1 MKDMEFVIVT
11 GVSGSGKSTVV
22 NVLEDVGYYCID
34 NMPPELILKFA
45 DITTVTAGSKAIEK
59 VAFVT
64 DIRGGNFF
72 SQLYDTIKQLQ
83 KEQRNLKVLFVDASD
98 ETIIRRYKETRRK
111 HPLDDQMKGNIEKAI
126 QAERDM
132 LANVK
137 GISDYFID
145 SSFLSAN
152 QLREK
157 VKSMFLTGDDEF
169 MQIDIMSFGFKY
181 GPMREADLVFDVRCL
196 PNPYYVD
203 ELRPKTGLCTEVSS
217 YVMKFEQSVQ
227 LKQKLEDL
235 MDFLIPLYKKEGKS
249 QLIIAFGCTG
259 GKHRSVT
266 FAENM
271 MKYLSKKY
279 HKVRISHRD
288 INKYT

>member
-1 MKDMEFVIVT
+1 MQFVIVT

-22 NVLEDVGYYCID
+22 NVLEDMGYYCID
-34 NMPPELILKFA
+34 NMPPELISKFA
-45 DITTVTAGSKAIEK
+45 DITTGTSASMIEK

-72 SQLYDTIKQLQ
+72 SHLYDTIKELQ
-83 KEQRNLKVLFVDASD
+83 SEHMNLKVLFLDASD
-98 ETIIRRYKETRRK
+98 EVIIRRYKETRRK
-111 HPLDDQMKGNIEKAI
+111 HPLDAQMKGNISKAI
-126 QAERDM
+126 QVERDM

-152 QLREK
+152 QLKEK
-157 VKSMFLTGDDEF
+157 VKNMFLADDDEF
-169 MQIDIMSFGFKY
+169 MQIDITSFGFKY

-203 ELRPKTGLCTEVSS
+203 ELRPKTGLCTEVSG
-217 YVMKFEQSVQ
+217 YVMKFEQSIQ
-227 LKQKLEDL
+227 LKEKLEDL

-271 MKYLSKKY
+271 MKYLSKKH
-279 HKVRISHRD
+279 HKVRVSHRD

>member
-1 MKDMEFVIVT
+1 MFCKGLKPF
-11 GVSGSGKSTVV
+11 
-22 NVLEDVGYYCID
+22 
-34 NMPPELILKFA
+34 NMPPELILKFT
-45 DITTVTAGSKAIEK
+45 DITTGSGAGTIEK

-64 DIRGGNFF
+64 DVRGGNFF
-72 SQLYDTIKQLQ
+72 NHLYDTIKQLQ
-83 KEQRNLKVLFVDASD
+83 KEHINLKVLFLDASD
-98 ETIIRRYKETRRK
+98 DIIISRYKETRRK
-111 HPLDDQMKGNIEKAI
+111 HPLDILMKGNIEKAV

-145 SSFLSAN
+145 SSFLSTN
-152 QLREK
+152 QLKEK
-157 VKSMFLTGDDEF
+157 VKNMFLTDDDEF

-217 YVMKFEQSVQ
+217 YVMKFKQATQ
-227 LKQKLEDL
+227 LKAKLEDL

-249 QLIIAFGCTG
+249 QLVIAFGCTG

>member
-1 MKDMEFVIVT
+1 MEFVIVT
-11 GVSGSGKSTVV
+11 GMSGSGKSTTV
-22 NVLEDVGYYCID
+22 NVLEDMGYYCID
-34 NMPPELILKFA
+34 NMPPELILKFT
-45 DITTVTAGSKAIEK
+45 DITTGSGAGTIEK

-64 DIRGGNFF
+64 DVRGGNFF
-72 SQLYDTIKQLQ
+72 NHLYDTIKQLQ
-83 KEQRNLKVLFVDASD
+83 KEHINLKVLFLDASD
-98 ETIIRRYKETRRK
+98 DIIISRYKETRRK
-111 HPLDDQMKGNIEKAI
+111 HPLDILMKGNIEKAV

-145 SSFLSAN
+145 SSFLSTN
-152 QLREK
+152 QLKEK
-157 VKSMFLTGDDEF
+157 VKNMFLTDDDEF

-217 YVMKFEQSVQ
+217 YVMKFKQATQ
-227 LKQKLEDL
+227 LKAKLEDL

-249 QLIIAFGCTG
+249 QLVIAFGCTG

>member
-1 MKDMEFVIVT
+1 MQFVIVT
-11 GVSGSGKSTVV
+11 GMSGSGKSCAM
-22 NVLEDVGYYCID
+22 NVLEDIGFYCID
-34 NMPPELILKFA
+34 NMPPELISKFA
-45 DITTVTAGSKAIEK
+45 DITTGTSASMIEK

-72 SQLYDTIKQLQ
+72 SHLYDTIKELQ
-83 KEQRNLKVLFVDASD
+83 KEHMNLKVLFLDASD
-98 ETIIRRYKETRRK
+98 EVIIRRYKETRRK
-111 HPLDDQMKGNIEKAI
+111 HPLDAQMKGNITKAI
-126 QAERDM
+126 QVERDM

-152 QLREK
+152 QLKEK
-157 VKSMFLTGDDEF
+157 VKNMFLSDDDEF
-169 MQIDIMSFGFKY
+169 MQIDITSFGFKY

-196 PNPYYVD
+196 PNPYYID
-203 ELRPKTGLCTEVSS
+203 ELRPKTGLCTEVSG
-217 YVMKFEQSVQ
+217 YVMKFEQSVK
-227 LKQKLEDL
+227 LKEKLEDL

-271 MKYLSKKY
+271 MKYLSENH
-279 HKVRISHRD
+279 HKVRVSHRD

>member
-1 MKDMEFVIVT
+1 MKFVIIT

-22 NVLEDVGYYCID
+22 NVLEDMGYYCID
-34 NMPPELILKFA
+34 NMPPELILKFS
-45 DITTVTAGSKAIEK
+45 DITTVTTGSNAIEK

-72 SQLYDTIKQLQ
+72 SHLYDTIKQLQ
-83 KEQRNLKVLFVDASD
+83 KEHRNLKVLFLDASD
-98 ETIIRRYKETRRK
+98 EVIITRYKETRRK
-111 HPLDDQMKGNIEKAI
+111 HPLYDQMKGNIEKAV
-126 QAERDM
+126 QTERDM

-157 VKSMFLTGDDEF
+157 VKSMFLADDDEF

-181 GPMREADLVFDVRCL
+181 GPMRHPDLVFDVRCL

-203 ELRPKTGLCTEVSS
+203 ELRPKTGLCTEVSN
-217 YVMKFEQSVQ
+217 YVMKFEQSVE
-227 LKQKLEDL
+227 LKSKLEDL

-279 HKVRISHRD
+279 NKVRISHRD

>member
-1 MKDMEFVIVT
+1 MSNMEFVIVT

-22 NVLEDVGYYCID
+22 NVLEDMGYYCID

-45 DITTVTAGSKAIEK
+45 DITTGANAIEK

-72 SQLYDTIKQLQ
+72 NHLYDTIKQMQ
-83 KEQRNLKVLFVDASD
+83 KENMNFKVLFLDASD
-98 ETIIRRYKETRRK
+98 DIIIRRYKETRRK
-111 HPLDDQMKGNIEKAI
+111 HPLDVQMKGNIEKAI

-157 VKSMFLTGDDEF
+157 VKNMFLADDDEF
-169 MQIDIMSFGFKY
+169 MQIDITSFGFKY

-203 ELRPKTGLCTEVSS
+203 ELRPKTGLCTEVSD
-217 YVMKFEQSVQ
+217 YVMKFEQSVK
-227 LKQKLEDL
+227 LKAKLEDL

-271 MKYLSKKY
+271 MKYLSEKY

-288 INKYT
+288 IKKYT

>member
-1 MKDMEFVIVT
+1 MQFVIVT

-22 NVLEDVGYYCID
+22 NVLEDMGYYCID
-34 NMPPELILKFA
+34 NMPPELITKFA
-45 DITTVTAGSKAIEK
+45 DITTGTSASKIEK

-72 SQLYDTIKQLQ
+72 IHLYDTIKELQ
-83 KEQRNLKVLFVDASD
+83 KEHVNLKVLFLDASD
-98 ETIIRRYKETRRK
+98 EVIIRRYKETRRK
-111 HPLDDQMKGNIEKAI
+111 HPLDAQMKGNISKAI
-126 QAERDM
+126 QVERDM

-152 QLREK
+152 QLKEK
-157 VKSMFLTGDDEF
+157 VKNMFLADDDEF
-169 MQIDIMSFGFKY
+169 MQIDITSFGFKY

-196 PNPYYVD
+196 PNPYYID
-203 ELRPKTGLCTEVSS
+203 ELRPKTGLCTEVSG
-217 YVMKFEQSVQ
+217 YVMKFEQSIK
-227 LKQKLEDL
+227 LKKKLEDL
-235 MDFLIPLYKKEGKS
+235 LDFLIPLYKKEGKS

-271 MKYLSKKY
+271 MKYLSVKH
-279 HKVRISHRD
+279 HKVRVSHRD

>member
-1 MKDMEFVIVT
+1 MSKMKFVIVT
-11 GVSGSGKSTVV
+11 GLSGSGKSTVV
-22 NVLEDVGYYCID
+22 NVLEDMGYYCID
-34 NMPPELILKFA
+34 NMPPELITKFA
-45 DITTVTAGSKAIEK
+45 DITTGTGAGMIEK

-64 DIRGGNFF
+64 DIRGKNFF
-72 SQLYDTIKQLQ
+72 SHLYDTIKELQ
-83 KEQRNLKVLFVDASD
+83 REHMDLKVLFLDASD
-98 ETIIRRYKETRRK
+98 EIIIQRYKETRRK
-111 HPLDDQMKGNIEKAI
+111 HPLDAQMRGNISKAI

-152 QLREK
+152 QLKEK
-157 VKSMFLTGDDEF
+157 VKNMFLADDDEF
-169 MQIDIMSFGFKY
+169 MQIDITSFGFKY

-203 ELRPKTGLCTEVSS
+203 ELRPKTGLCTEVSG
-217 YVMKFEQSVQ
+217 YVMKFEQSVE
-227 LKQKLEDL
+227 LKKKLEDL

-271 MKYLSKKY
+271 AKYLSERY

>member
-1 MKDMEFVIVT
+1 MQFVIVT

-22 NVLEDVGYYCID
+22 NVLEDMGYYCID
-34 NMPPELILKFA
+34 NMPPELISKFA
-45 DITTVTAGSKAIEK
+45 DITTGTSASMIEK

-72 SQLYDTIKQLQ
+72 SHLYDTIKELQ
-83 KEQRNLKVLFVDASD
+83 KEHMNLKVLFLDASD
-98 ETIIRRYKETRRK
+98 EVIIRRYKETRRK
-111 HPLDDQMKGNIEKAI
+111 HPLDAQMKGNITKAI
-126 QAERDM
+126 QVERDM

-152 QLREK
+152 QLKEK
-157 VKSMFLTGDDEF
+157 VKNMFLSDDDEF
-169 MQIDIMSFGFKY
+169 MQIDITSFGFKY

-196 PNPYYVD
+196 PNPYYID
-203 ELRPKTGLCTEVSS
+203 ELRPKTGLCTEVSG
-217 YVMKFEQSVQ
+217 YVMKFEQSVK
-227 LKQKLEDL
+227 LKEKLEDL

-259 GKHRSVT
+259 GKHRSVI

-271 MKYLSKKY
+271 MKYLSENH
-279 HKVRISHRD
+279 HKVRVSHRD